1 MCLAGKLVLSK
12 YVPEGRPGDSKG
24 KEGREELRGI
34 PKGGHQGNLLRPRNI
49 QDAWKVPCLL
59 PGLGGSV
66 GYRMSIFV
74 SVSYTSRAHSC
85 ISSHMG
91 FLHLTE
97 LQPESVCE
105 LKARPL
111 NMFSPTLNLFICFPP
126 RPGDFQVLTE
136 MTVWARGSGG
146 AC

>member
-1 MCLAGKLVLSK
+1 MCLKGGQETAKGRKEDKST
-12 YVPEGRPGDSKG
+12 EGS
-24 KEGREELRGI
+24 LRGATRETS
-34 PKGGHQGNLLRPRNI
+34 LRRRNN

-91 FLHLTE
+91 FLHLTG
-97 LQPESVCE
+97 LQPKSICE
-105 LKARPL
+105 LKAQPL

-126 RPGDFQVLTE
+126 SPGDFQVLTE
-136 MTVWARGSGG
+136 MTVWAPGSGG
-146 AC
+146 ACRL